1 MTGVSQLT
9 LTAIL
14 HIVPDHSQEI
24 FKERKPV
31 ETTLIVFVDS
41 NQDMWVVQYRDSAGS
56 MVTEVTGFPASTP
69 SIVVCHKLLQDRP
82 ASRVFAKL
90 S

>member
-14 HIVPDHSQEI
+14 HIVSRRFARNFQ
-24 FKERKPV
+24 RKKPM
-31 ETTLIVFVDS
+31 ETSLIVFVDW
-41 NQDMWVVQYRDSAGS
+41 NQGMWVVQYRDSAGS